1 MPAKEVYFCFYL
13 SAFVCLHSCLRVR
26 IPGVPKLQRSELVT
40 ACEDFSNIIGCL
52 SDGTVY
58 KGTLSSGVEIAVAST
73 AVKSGEDWSK
83 KLEAQFRKKVSTLS
97 ANFKNSLVAF
107 LMAIA

>member
-1 MPAKEVYFCFYL
+1 M
-13 SAFVCLHSCLRVR
+13 
-26 IPGVPKLQRSELVT
+26 PKLQRSELVT

-73 AVKSGEDWSK
+73 AVKSAEDWSK
-83 KLEAQFRKKVSTLS
+83 KLEAQFRKKVCTSQISRT
-97 ANFKNSLVAF
+97 V
-107 LMAIA
+107 